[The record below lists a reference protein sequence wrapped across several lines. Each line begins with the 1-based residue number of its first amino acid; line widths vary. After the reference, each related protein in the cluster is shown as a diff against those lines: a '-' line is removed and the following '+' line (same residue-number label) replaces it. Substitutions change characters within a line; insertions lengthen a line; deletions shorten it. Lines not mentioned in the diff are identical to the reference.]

1 MRGVLWEWLFLD
13 PKLSCG
19 RVMCSLQSIG
29 NVFQMVAQ
37 QTGRLGLLPPEP
49 GQSESEY
56 PQLDS
61 CHLSLLPSNSF
72 LPDGEAGWGAVLAVA
87 SKAPAEAHQSSRPLP
102 LMLI

>member
-49 GQSESEY
+49 GQS
-56 PQLDS
+56 
-61 CHLSLLPSNSF
+61 
-72 LPDGEAGWGAVLAVA
+72 
-87 SKAPAEAHQSSRPLP
+87 
-102 LMLI
+102 